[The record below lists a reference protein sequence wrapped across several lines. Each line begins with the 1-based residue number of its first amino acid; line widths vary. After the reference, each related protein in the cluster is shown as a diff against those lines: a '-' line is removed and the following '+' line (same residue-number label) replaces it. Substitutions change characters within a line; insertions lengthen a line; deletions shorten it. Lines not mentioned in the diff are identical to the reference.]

1 MSIYPPPNWVA
12 ELTTFNSS
20 NYEQSLTTSGVSTA
34 FLDANYVKFPVA
46 QGEVTFTNTS
56 NTGNMTVQGN
66 LLTNTITGTTTTST
80 ISLFPSITTSNIS
93 LGAALTT
100 GSTLK
105 IGSSTNSNHLGL
117 VDFSSN
123 TINNTVPSTGDL
135 YICNNQTS
143 GTLTLGGSA
152 SRTGAINIGNGASNT
167 STISIGAA
175 SSTIN
180 LSGTSVNVN
189 SISLI
194 PASASTAVNYTFVDN
209 VAQNFFV
216 NQTNTTTSRTLLLP
230 VNPYNGQ
237 KITIIN
243 RSTTNTNTITVGN
256 TSTQTIQ
263 GFGVSATS
271 ITVYT
276 EQAVILQWVDTT
288 RNYWVIQYKSNE
300 TFLPI
305 TPTYSTISSY
315 TSLAQLGYTYTQ
327 TFTAPVTTGTGAY
340 TSSMLITAT
349 GATFPIGMYMIIARN
364 SMTPVTN
371 SQTVQNIITSYS
383 TTTLSTGA
391 INDNIDKKYPVAVA
405 IATSFNTTSAASG
418 YYSRTNNSQS
428 TYVTLGFSTTVFG
441 AGGLTPVLSVSIT
454 RIA

>member
-1 MSIYPPPNWVA
+1 MSIYPPPNWT
-12 ELTTFNSS
+12 ETLTTFNSS
-20 NYEQSLTTSGVSTA
+20 NYGQTVETSSVSTA

-46 QGEVTFTNTS
+46 QGEITFTNTS

-80 ISLFPSITTSNIS
+80 ISLFPSITTSNIN
-93 LGAALTT
+93 LGAGLTT

-117 VDFSSN
+117 VDFTSN
-123 TINNTVPSTGDL
+123 TINNTVASTGDL
-135 YICNNQTS
+135 YICNNQIS
-143 GTLTLGGSA
+143 GVLTLGGSA
-152 SRTGAINIGNGASNT
+152 SRTGAINIGTGASST
-167 STISIGAA
+167 STISIGASA
-175 SSTIN
+175 STIN
-180 LSGTSVNVN
+180 LNGSSVNVN
-189 SISLI
+189 SVSLI
-194 PASASTAVNYTFVDN
+194 PASASTALTYTFSDN

-216 NQTNTTTSRTLLLP
+216 NCTNTTTSRTQTLP

-305 TPTYSTISSY
+305 TPTYSSISTY

-327 TFTAPVTTGTGAY
+327 TFTASVTTTTGAY
-340 TSSMLITAT
+340 TASMLITAT
-349 GATFPIGMYMIIARN
+349 GATFPIGMYMIIAR
-364 SMTPVTN
+364 SSLTPVSTA
-371 SQTVQNIITSYS
+371 QTVQNVITSYS

-391 INDNIDKKYPVAVA
+391 IGDNIDKKYPVAV
-405 IATSFNTTSAASG
+405 IIPTGFNTTSAVSG
-418 YYSRTNNSQS
+418 YYSRTSNSQS
-428 TYVTLGFSTTVFG
+428 TYVTLGFTNTFTT
-441 AGGLTPVLSVSIT
+441 GGLTPVLSVSIT

>member
-1 MSIYPPPNWVA
+1 MSIYPPPNWVE
-12 ELTTFNSS
+12 ELSTFNSS
-20 NYEQSLTTSGVSTA
+20 NYGQTTTTSATSTA

-80 ISLFPSITTSNIS
+80 ISLFPSITTTNIS

-105 IGSSTNSNHLGL
+105 IGSTTNSNHLGL
-117 VDFSSN
+117 VDFTGN
-123 TINNTVPSTGDL
+123 TINNTVPETGDL
-135 YICNNQTS
+135 YICNNQIS
-143 GTLTLGGSA
+143 GLLTIGGSS
-152 SRTGAINIGNGASNT
+152 SRTAAINIGNGASST
-167 STISIGAA
+167 ATISIGASA
-175 SSTIN
+175 STIN

-194 PASASTAVNYTFVDN
+194 PASASTSTSYVFADN

-216 NQTNTTTSRTLLLP
+216 NCTNGLNSRTQTLP
-230 VNPYNGQ
+230 NNPYNGQ

-256 TSTQTIQ
+256 VSTQTIQ
-263 GFGVSATS
+263 GYGISGATS

-276 EQAVILQWVDTT
+276 EQTVILQWVNTT
-288 RNYWVIQYKSNE
+288 VNYWIIQYKSNE

-305 TPTYSTISSY
+305 TPTYSTIASY

-327 TFTAPVTTGTGAY
+327 TFTAPTTTVTGSY

-349 GATFPIGMYMIIARN
+349 GATFPIGQYMIVARN
-364 SMTPVTN
+364 TLTPVSTA
-371 SQTVQNIITSYS
+371 QTIQFLITSFS
-383 TTTLSTGA
+383 TTTLSTGV
-391 INDNIDKKYPVAVA
+391 IGDNIDRRYPVSVA
-405 IATSFNTTSAASG
+405 LPTGFATTASIGG
-418 YYSRTNNSQS
+418 YYTRTSNSQS
-428 TYVTLGFSTTVFG
+428 TYVTLGFTNTF
-441 AGGLTPVLSVSIT
+441 ATGGLTPVLSISIT